1 MDYKLLIN
9 GKLVDGAGS
18 MPVLNPATEEVLAD
32 CPTASE
38 AQLNEAVAAAQAG
51 FKVWKETS
59 LDERRAKLGEIADII
74 DANADDL
81 ARLLTQEQGKPLA
94 EAMAEITGAALFFRY
109 FQSLDLPVEVLED
122 SDTQRVEIHRN
133 PLGVV
138 GAIIPWNF
146 PVLLLA
152 FKLPAALLGGN
163 AIVIKPAPTT
173 PLSTLHFGKLIAD
186 VLPAGVINIIA
197 DNNDLGDKITTHKDI
212 NKISFTGSTA
222 TGARVMASAASTL
235 KRVTLELGGNDAGIV
250 LDDVDVDAIA
260 PEIFNGAF
268 GNNGQICIAMKRV
281 YAHESVYDKLVEQLA
296 KLAEEAIVGNGL
308 EQGTQLGPLQNKMQ
322 FEKVKDYIEDGRANG
337 TIVAGGEVSDGKGYF
352 IPPTIVRDID
362 DDSRLVS
369 EEQFG
374 PVLPVIK
381 YSDIDD
387 VIERANNTDYGL
399 GGSVWSSDIDRAYEV
414 ATKVDSGTIWVNKHA
429 DLQPHVPF
437 GGIKTSGIGAELG
450 TEGLNEFTARKVIN
464 IAKAPAAE

>member
-9 GKLVDGAGS
+9 GALVDGASS
-18 MPVLNPATEEVLAD
+18 MPVLNPATEEVLAE

-38 AQLNEAVAAAQAG
+38 AQLDEAVDAAQAA
-51 FKVWKETS
+51 FKSWKNTS
-59 LDERRAKLGEIADII
+59 IDERRAKLGEIADII
-74 DANADDL
+74 DANSEEL
-81 ARLLTQEQGKPLA
+81 ARTLTQEQGKPLA
-94 EAMAEITGAALFFRY
+94 DAMGEVAGAALFFRY

-146 PVLLLA
+146 PIILLA
-152 FKLPAALLGGN
+152 FKLPAALLAGN
-163 AIVIKPAPTT
+163 TVIVKPAPTT
-173 PLSTLHFGKLIAD
+173 PLSALHLASLIAN
-186 VLPAGVINIIA
+186 VLPAGVVNIIA
-197 DNNDLGDKITTHKDI
+197 DNNDLGDKITTHKGI
-212 NKISFTGSTA
+212 SKISFTGSTA

-235 KRVTLELGGNDAGIV
+235 KRITLELGGNDAGIIM
-250 LDDVDVDAIA
+250 DDVDVETVA
-260 PEIFNGAF
+260 PQIFDGAF

-281 YAHESVYDKLVEQLA
+281 YAHESIYDKLVDQLA

-322 FEKVKDYIEDGRANG
+322 FDKVKDYIEDGRANG
-337 TIVAGGEVSDGKGYF
+337 TIVAGGEVPDGKGYF

-381 YSDIDD
+381 YDDIDD
-387 VIERANNTDYGL
+387 VIERANNSDYGL

-414 ATKVDSGTIWVNKHA
+414 AKKVDSGTIWVNKHA
-429 DLQPHVPF
+429 DLPPHVPF
-437 GGIKTSGIGAELG
+437 GGIKTSGIGTELG
-450 TEGLNEFTARKVIN
+450 ADRLNEFTQRKVIN
-464 IAKAPAAE
+464 VAKG

>member
-1 MDYKLLIN
+1 M
-9 GKLVDGAGS
+9 
-18 MPVLNPATEEVLAD
+18 
-32 CPTASE
+32 
-38 AQLNEAVAAAQAG
+38 
-51 FKVWKETS
+51 
-59 LDERRAKLGEIADII
+59 DERRAKLGEIADIV
-74 DANADDL
+74 DANSEEL
-81 ARLLTQEQGKPLA
+81 ARTLTQEQGKPLA
-94 EAMAEITGAALFFRY
+94 DAMGEVAGAALFFRY

-146 PVLLLA
+146 PIILLA
-152 FKLPAALLGGN
+152 FKLPAALLAGN
-163 AIVIKPAPTT
+163 TVIVKPAPTT
-173 PLSTLHFGKLIAD
+173 PLSALHLASLIAD
-186 VLPAGVINIIA
+186 VLPAGVVNIIA
-197 DNNDLGDKITTHKDI
+197 DNNDLGDKITTHKGI
-212 NKISFTGSTA
+212 SKISFTGSTA

-235 KRVTLELGGNDAGIV
+235 KRITLELGGNDAGIIM
-250 LDDVDVDAIA
+250 DDVDVEAVA
-260 PEIFNGAF
+260 PQIFQGAF

-281 YAHESVYDKLVEQLA
+281 YAHESIYDKLVDQLA

-322 FEKVKDYIEDGRANG
+322 FDKVKDYIEDGRANG
-337 TIVAGGEVSDGKGYF
+337 TIVAGGEVPEGKGYF

-381 YSDIDD
+381 YDDVDD
-387 VIERANNTDYGL
+387 VIERANNSDYGL

-414 ATKVDSGTIWVNKHA
+414 AKKVDSGTIWVNKHA

-437 GGIKTSGIGAELG
+437 GGIKTSGIGTELG
-450 TEGLNEFTARKVIN
+450 TDGLNEFTQRKVIN
-464 IAKAPAAE
+464 VAKG

>member
-9 GKLVDGAGS
+9 GRLVDGAGT
-18 MPVLNPATEEVLAD
+18 MPVLNPATEEVLAA

-38 AQLNEAVAAAQAG
+38 AQLDEAVEAAQAA
-51 FKVWKETS
+51 FTSWKNTTIE
-59 LDERRAKLGEIADII
+59 ERRAKLGEIADII
-74 DANADDL
+74 DANSEEL
-81 ARLLTQEQGKPLA
+81 ARTLTQEQGKPLA
-94 EAMAEITGAALFFRY
+94 DAMGEIAGAALFFRY

-133 PLGVV
+133 PLGVI

-146 PVLLLA
+146 PIILLA
-152 FKLPAALLGGN
+152 FKMPAALLAGN
-163 AIVIKPAPTT
+163 SIVIKPAPTT
-173 PLSTLHFGKLIAD
+173 PLSALHLGRLIANA
-186 VLPAGVINIIA
+186 LPPGVVNIIA
-197 DNNDLGDKITTHKDI
+197 DNNDLGDKITTHKGI
-212 NKISFTGSTA
+212 SKISFTGSTA

-235 KRVTLELGGNDAGIV
+235 KRITLELGGNDAGIIM
-250 LDDVDVDAIA
+250 DDVDVEAVA
-260 PEIFNGAF
+260 PQIFDGAF

-281 YAHESVYDKLVEQLA
+281 YAHESIYDKLVEQLA

-337 TIVAGGEVSDGKGYF
+337 TIVAGGDVPEGKGYF

-362 DDSRLVS
+362 DDSRLVK

-381 YSDIDD
+381 YDD
-387 VIERANNTDYGL
+387 VDEVIARANNSDYGL

-414 ATKVDSGTIWVNKHA
+414 AKKVDSGTIWVNKHA

-437 GGIKTSGIGAELG
+437 GGIKTSGIGTELG
-450 TEGLNEFTARKVIN
+450 VDGLNEFTQRKVIN
-464 IAKAPAAE
+464 VAKG

>member
-9 GKLVDGAGS
+9 GALVDGAGS

-38 AQLNEAVAAAQAG
+38 AQLNEAVDAAQAA
-51 FKVWKETS
+51 FKSWKNTS
-59 LDERRAKLGEIADII
+59 MDERRAKLGEIADII
-74 DANADDL
+74 DANSEEL
-81 ARLLTQEQGKPLA
+81 ARTLTQEQGKPLA
-94 EAMAEITGAALFFRY
+94 DAMGEVAGAALFFRY
-109 FQSLDLPVEVLED
+109 FQSLDPPVEVLED

-146 PVLLLA
+146 PIILLA
-152 FKLPAALLGGN
+152 FKLPAALLAGN
-163 AIVIKPAPTT
+163 TVIVKPAPTT
-173 PLSTLHFGKLIAD
+173 PLSALHLASLIAD
-186 VLPAGVINIIA
+186 VLPAGVVNIIA
-197 DNNDLGDKITTHKDI
+197 DNNDLGDKITTHKGI
-212 NKISFTGSTA
+212 SKISFTGSTA

-235 KRVTLELGGNDAGIV
+235 KRITLELGGNDAGIIM
-250 LDDVDVDAIA
+250 DDVDVDTVA
-260 PEIFNGAF
+260 PQIFDGAF

-281 YAHESVYDKLVEQLA
+281 YAHESIYDKLVDQLA

-322 FEKVKDYIEDGRANG
+322 FDKVKDYIEDGRANG
-337 TIVAGGEVSDGKGYF
+337 TIVAGGEVPEGKGYF
-352 IPPTIVRDID
+352 IPPTIVRDIN

-381 YSDIDD
+381 YDDIDD
-387 VIERANNTDYGL
+387 VIERANNSDYGL

-414 ATKVDSGTIWVNKHA
+414 AKKVDSGTIWVNKHA

-437 GGIKTSGIGAELG
+437 GALKHPALALSW
-450 TEGLNEFTARKVIN
+450 
-464 IAKAPAAE
+464 APMV

>member
-9 GKLVDGAGS
+9 GALVDGAAT

-38 AQLNEAVAAAQAG
+38 AQLNEAVEAAQAG
-51 FKVWKETS
+51 FQIWKNTPIE
-59 LDERRAKLGEIADII
+59 ERRAKLGEIADII
-74 DANADDL
+74 EANSEDL
-81 ARLLTQEQGKPLA
+81 ARILTQEQGKPL
-94 EAMAEITGAALFFRY
+94 EDAMGEIMGASMFFRY
-109 FQSLDLPVEVLED
+109 FQTLDLPVEVLED

-146 PVLLLA
+146 PVILLA

-163 AIVIKPAPTT
+163 SIIIKPAPTT
-173 PLSTLHFGKLIAD
+173 PLSALHLGRLIAD
-186 VLPAGVINIIA
+186 VLPAGVVNVIA
-197 DNNDLGDKITTHKDI
+197 DNNDLGDKITTHKGI
-212 NKISFTGSTA
+212 SKISFTGSTA

-235 KRVTLELGGNDAGIV
+235 KRITLELGGNDAGIIM
-250 LDDVDVDAIA
+250 DDVDVEKVA
-260 PEIFNGAF
+260 PQIFQGAF

-281 YAHESVYDKLVEQLA
+281 YAHASIYDKLVEQLA
-296 KLAEEAIVGNGL
+296 KLADEAIVGNGL

-322 FEKVKDYIEDGRANG
+322 FDKVKDYIEDGRANG
-337 TIVAGGEVSDGKGYF
+337 TIVAGGDVPEGKGYF

-362 DDSRLVS
+362 DDSRLVR

-374 PVLPVIK
+374 PVLPIIK
-381 YSDIDD
+381 YDDVDD
-387 VIERANNTDYGL
+387 VIERANDTEYGL
-399 GGSVWSSDIDRAYEV
+399 GGSVWASDVERAYEV
-414 ATKVDSGTIWVNKHA
+414 AKKVDSGTIWVNKHA

-437 GGIKTSGIGAELG
+437 GGIKTSGIGTELG
-450 TEGLNEFTARKVIN
+450 AEGLNEFTQRKVIN
-464 IAKAPAAE
+464 IAKG

>member
-9 GKLVDGAGS
+9 GALVDGAGS
-18 MPVLNPATEEVLAD
+18 MPVLKPATEEVLAD

-38 AQLNEAVAAAQAG
+38 AQLNEAVDAAQAA
-51 FKVWKETS
+51 FKSWKNTS
-59 LDERRAKLGEIADII
+59 MDERRAKLGEIADII
-74 DANADDL
+74 DANSEEL
-81 ARLLTQEQGKPLA
+81 ARTLTQEQGKPLA
-94 EAMAEITGAALFFRY
+94 DAMGEVAGAALFFRY

-146 PVLLLA
+146 PIILLA
-152 FKLPAALLGGN
+152 FKLPAALLAGN
-163 AIVIKPAPTT
+163 TVIVKPAPTT
-173 PLSTLHFGKLIAD
+173 PLSALHLASLIAD
-186 VLPAGVINIIA
+186 VLPAGVVNIIA
-197 DNNDLGDKITTHKDI
+197 DNNDLGDKITTHKGI
-212 NKISFTGSTA
+212 SKISFTGSTA

-235 KRVTLELGGNDAGIV
+235 KRITLELGGNDAGIIM
-250 LDDVDVDAIA
+250 DDVDVDTVA
-260 PEIFNGAF
+260 PQIFDGAF

-281 YAHESVYDKLVEQLA
+281 YAHESIYDKLVEQLA

-322 FEKVKDYIEDGRANG
+322 FDKVKDYIEDGRANG
-337 TIVAGGEVSDGKGYF
+337 TIVAGGEVPEGKGYF

-381 YSDIDD
+381 YDDVDD
-387 VIERANNTDYGL
+387 VIERANNSDYGL

-414 ATKVDSGTIWVNKHA
+414 AKKVDSGTIWVNKHA

-450 TEGLNEFTARKVIN
+450 TDGLNEFTQRKVIN
-464 IAKAPAAE
+464 VAKG

>member
-1 MDYKLLIN
+1 M
-9 GKLVDGAGS
+9 
-18 MPVLNPATEEVLAD
+18 
-32 CPTASE
+32 
-38 AQLNEAVAAAQAG
+38 
-51 FKVWKETS
+51 
-59 LDERRAKLGEIADII
+59 DERRAKLGEIADII
-74 DANADDL
+74 DANSEEL
-81 ARLLTQEQGKPLA
+81 ARTLTQEQGKPLA
-94 EAMAEITGAALFFRY
+94 DAMGEVAGAALFFRY

-146 PVLLLA
+146 PIILLA
-152 FKLPAALLGGN
+152 FKLPAALLAGN
-163 AIVIKPAPTT
+163 TVIVKPAPTT
-173 PLSTLHFGKLIAD
+173 PLSALHLASLIAD
-186 VLPAGVINIIA
+186 VLPAGVVNIIA
-197 DNNDLGDKITTHKDI
+197 DNNDLGDKITTHKGI
-212 NKISFTGSTA
+212 SKISFTGSTA

-235 KRVTLELGGNDAGIV
+235 KRITLELGGNDAGIIM
-250 LDDVDVDAIA
+250 DDVDVEAVA
-260 PEIFNGAF
+260 PQIFQGAF

-281 YAHESVYDKLVEQLA
+281 YAHESIYDKLVDQLA

-322 FEKVKDYIEDGRANG
+322 FDKVKDYIEDGRANG
-337 TIVAGGEVSDGKGYF
+337 TIVAGGEVPEGKGYF

-381 YSDIDD
+381 YDDVDD
-387 VIERANNTDYGL
+387 VIERANNSDYGL

-414 ATKVDSGTIWVNKHA
+414 AKKVDSGTIWVNKHA

-450 TEGLNEFTARKVIN
+450 TDGLNEFTQRKVIN
-464 IAKAPAAE
+464 VAKG

>member
-9 GKLVDGAGS
+9 GALVEGAAT

-38 AQLNEAVAAAQAG
+38 AQLNEAVEAAQAG
-51 FKVWKETS
+51 FQIWKNTPIE
-59 LDERRAKLGEIADII
+59 ERRAKLGEIADII
-74 DANADDL
+74 EANSEDL
-81 ARLLTQEQGKPLA
+81 ARILTQEQGKPL
-94 EAMAEITGAALFFRY
+94 EDAMGEIMGASMFFRY
-109 FQSLDLPVEVLED
+109 FQSLDLPVEILED

-146 PVLLLA
+146 PVILLA

-163 AIVIKPAPTT
+163 SIIIKPAPTT
-173 PLSTLHFGKLIAD
+173 PLSALHLGRLIAD
-186 VLPAGVINIIA
+186 VLPAGVVNVIA
-197 DNNDLGDKITTHKDI
+197 DNNDLGDKITTHKGI
-212 NKISFTGSTA
+212 SKISFTGSTA

-235 KRVTLELGGNDAGIV
+235 KRITLELGGNDAGIIM
-250 LDDVDVDAIA
+250 DDVDVEKVA
-260 PEIFNGAF
+260 PQIFQGAF

-281 YAHESVYDKLVEQLA
+281 YAHESIYDRLVEQLA

-322 FEKVKDYIEDGRANG
+322 FDKVKDYIEDGRANG
-337 TIVAGGEVSDGKGYF
+337 TIVAGGEVPEGKGYF

-362 DDSRLVS
+362 DSSRLVR

-381 YSDIDD
+381 YDD
-387 VIERANNTDYGL
+387 VDEVIERANDSDYGL
-399 GGSVWSSDIDRAYEV
+399 GGSVWASDVERAYEV
-414 ATKVDSGTIWVNKHA
+414 AKKVDSGTIWVNKHA

-437 GGIKTSGIGAELG
+437 GGIKTSGIGTELG
-450 TEGLNEFTARKVIN
+450 AEGLNEFTQRKVIN
-464 IAKAPAAE
+464 VAKG

>member
-9 GKLVDGAGS
+9 GALVDGAGS
-18 MPVLNPATEEVLAD
+18 MPVLNPATEEVLAE

-38 AQLNEAVAAAQAG
+38 AQLNEAVDAAQAA
-51 FKVWKETS
+51 FKSWKNTS
-59 LDERRAKLGEIADII
+59 MDERRAKLGEIADII
-74 DANADDL
+74 DANSEEL
-81 ARLLTQEQGKPLA
+81 ARTLTQEQGKPLA
-94 EAMAEITGAALFFRY
+94 DAMGEVAGAALFFRY

-146 PVLLLA
+146 PIILLA
-152 FKLPAALLGGN
+152 FKLPAALLAGN
-163 AIVIKPAPTT
+163 TVIVKPAPTT
-173 PLSTLHFGKLIAD
+173 PLSALHLASLIAD
-186 VLPAGVINIIA
+186 VLPAGVVNIIA
-197 DNNDLGDKITTHKDI
+197 DNNDLGDKITTHKGI
-212 NKISFTGSTA
+212 SKISFTGSTA

-235 KRVTLELGGNDAGIV
+235 KRITLELGGNDAGIIM
-250 LDDVDVDAIA
+250 DDVDVEAVA
-260 PEIFNGAF
+260 PQIFQGAF

-281 YAHESVYDKLVEQLA
+281 YAHESIYDKLVDQLA

-322 FEKVKDYIEDGRANG
+322 FDKVKDYIEDGRANG
-337 TIVAGGEVSDGKGYF
+337 TIVAGGEVPEGKGYF

-381 YSDIDD
+381 YDDVDD
-387 VIERANNTDYGL
+387 VIERANNSDYGL

-414 ATKVDSGTIWVNKHA
+414 AKKVDSGTIWVNKHA

-437 GGIKTSGIGAELG
+437 GGIKTSGIGTELG
-450 TEGLNEFTARKVIN
+450 TDGLNEFTQRKVIN
-464 IAKAPAAE
+464 VAKG

>member
-9 GKLVDGAGS
+9 GALVDGAGS

-38 AQLNEAVAAAQAG
+38 AQLNEAVDAAQAA
-51 FKVWKETS
+51 FKSWKNTS
-59 LDERRAKLGEIADII
+59 MDERRAKLGEIADII
-74 DANADDL
+74 DANSEEL
-81 ARLLTQEQGKPLA
+81 ARTLTQEQGKPLA
-94 EAMAEITGAALFFRY
+94 DAMGEVAGAALFFRY

-146 PVLLLA
+146 PIILLA
-152 FKLPAALLGGN
+152 FKLPAALLAGN
-163 AIVIKPAPTT
+163 TVIVKPAPTT
-173 PLSTLHFGKLIAD
+173 PLSALHLASLIAD
-186 VLPAGVINIIA
+186 VLPAGVVNIIA
-197 DNNDLGDKITTHKDI
+197 DNNDLGDKITTHKGI
-212 NKISFTGSTA
+212 SKISFTGSTA

-235 KRVTLELGGNDAGIV
+235 KRITLELGGNDAGIIM
-250 LDDVDVDAIA
+250 DDVDVDTVA
-260 PEIFNGAF
+260 PQIFDGAF

-281 YAHESVYDKLVEQLA
+281 YAHESIYDKLVEQLA

-322 FEKVKDYIEDGRANG
+322 FDKVKDYIEDGRANG
-337 TIVAGGEVSDGKGYF
+337 TIVAGGEVPEGKGYF

-381 YSDIDD
+381 YDDVDD
-387 VIERANNTDYGL
+387 VIERANNSDYGL

-414 ATKVDSGTIWVNKHA
+414 AKKVDSGTIWVNKHA

-450 TEGLNEFTARKVIN
+450 TDGLNEFTQRKVIN
-464 IAKAPAAE
+464 VAKG

>member
-9 GKLVDGAGS
+9 GALVDGAGS

-38 AQLNEAVAAAQAG
+38 AQLNEAVDAAQAA
-51 FKVWKETS
+51 FKSWKNTS
-59 LDERRAKLGEIADII
+59 MDERRAKLGEIADII
-74 DANADDL
+74 DANSEEL
-81 ARLLTQEQGKPLA
+81 ARTLTQEQGKPLA
-94 EAMAEITGAALFFRY
+94 DAMGEVAGAALFFRY

-146 PVLLLA
+146 PIILLA
-152 FKLPAALLGGN
+152 FKLPAALLAGN
-163 AIVIKPAPTT
+163 TVIVKPAPTT
-173 PLSTLHFGKLIAD
+173 PLSALHLASLIAD
-186 VLPAGVINIIA
+186 VLPAGVVNIIA
-197 DNNDLGDKITTHKDI
+197 DNNDLGDKITTHKGI
-212 NKISFTGSTA
+212 SKISFTGSTA

-235 KRVTLELGGNDAGIV
+235 KRITLELGGNDAGIIM
-250 LDDVDVDAIA
+250 DDVDVEAVA
-260 PEIFNGAF
+260 PQIFQGAF

-281 YAHESVYDKLVEQLA
+281 YAHESIYDKLVDQLA

-322 FEKVKDYIEDGRANG
+322 FDKVKDYIEDGRANG
-337 TIVAGGEVSDGKGYF
+337 TIVAGGEVPEGKGYF

-381 YSDIDD
+381 YNDVDD
-387 VIERANNTDYGL
+387 VIERANNSDYGL

-414 ATKVDSGTIWVNKHA
+414 AKKVDSGTIWVNKHA

-437 GGIKTSGIGAELG
+437 GGIKTSGIGTELG
-450 TEGLNEFTARKVIN
+450 TDGLNEFTQRKVIN
-464 IAKAPAAE
+464 VAKG

>member
-9 GKLVDGAGS
+9 GALVDGAAT

-38 AQLNEAVAAAQAG
+38 AQLNEAVEAAQAG
-51 FKVWKETS
+51 FQIWKNTPIE
-59 LDERRAKLGEIADII
+59 ERRAKLGEIADII
-74 DANADDL
+74 EANSEDL
-81 ARLLTQEQGKPLA
+81 ARILTQEQGKPL
-94 EAMAEITGAALFFRY
+94 EDAMGEIMGASMFFRY

-146 PVLLLA
+146 PVILLA

-163 AIVIKPAPTT
+163 AIIIKPAPTT
-173 PLSTLHFGKLIAD
+173 PLSALHLGRLIAD
-186 VLPAGVINIIA
+186 VLPAGVVNVIA
-197 DNNDLGDKITTHKDI
+197 DNNDLGDKITTHKGI
-212 NKISFTGSTA
+212 SKISFTGSTA
-222 TGARVMASAASTL
+222 TGARVIASAASTL
-235 KRVTLELGGNDAGIV
+235 KRITLELGGNDAGIIM
-250 LDDVDVDAIA
+250 DDVDVEKVA
-260 PEIFNGAF
+260 PQIFDGAF

-281 YAHESVYDKLVEQLA
+281 YAHESIYDKLVEQLA

-322 FEKVKDYIEDGRANG
+322 FDKVKDYIEDGRANG
-337 TIVAGGEVSDGKGYF
+337 TIVAGGDVPEGKGYF

-362 DDSRLVS
+362 DDSRLVR

-374 PVLPVIK
+374 PVLPIIK
-381 YSDIDD
+381 YDDVDD
-387 VIERANNTDYGL
+387 VIERANDSEYGL
-399 GGSVWSSDIDRAYEV
+399 GGSVWSSDVDRAYEV
-414 ATKVDSGTIWVNKHA
+414 AKKVDSGTIWVNKHA

-437 GGIKTSGIGAELG
+437 GGIKTSGIGTELG
-450 TEGLNEFTARKVIN
+450 AEGLNEFTQRKVIN
-464 IAKAPAAE
+464 VAKS

>member
-9 GKLVDGAGS
+9 GALVDGAAT

-38 AQLNEAVAAAQAG
+38 AQLNEAVEAAQAG
-51 FKVWKETS
+51 FQIWKNTPIE
-59 LDERRAKLGEIADII
+59 ERRAKLGEIADII
-74 DANADDL
+74 EANSEDL
-81 ARLLTQEQGKPLA
+81 ARILTQEQGKPL
-94 EAMAEITGAALFFRY
+94 EDAMGEIMGASMFFRY
-109 FQSLDLPVEVLED
+109 FQTLDLPVEVLED

-146 PVLLLA
+146 PVILLA

-163 AIVIKPAPTT
+163 SIIIKPAPTT
-173 PLSTLHFGKLIAD
+173 PLSALHLGRLIAD
-186 VLPAGVINIIA
+186 VLPAGVVNVIA
-197 DNNDLGDKITTHKDI
+197 DNNDLGDKITTHKGI
-212 NKISFTGSTA
+212 SKISFTGSTA

-235 KRVTLELGGNDAGIV
+235 KRITLELGGNDAGIIM
-250 LDDVDVDAIA
+250 DDVDVEKVA
-260 PEIFNGAF
+260 PQIFQGAF

-281 YAHESVYDKLVEQLA
+281 YAHASIYDKLVEQLA
-296 KLAEEAIVGNGL
+296 KLADEAIVGNGL

-322 FEKVKDYIEDGRANG
+322 FDKVKDYIEDGRANG
-337 TIVAGGEVSDGKGYF
+337 TIVAGGDVPEGKGYF

-362 DDSRLVS
+362 DDSRLVR

-374 PVLPVIK
+374 PVLPIIK
-381 YSDIDD
+381 YDDVND
-387 VIERANNTDYGL
+387 VIERANDTEYGL
-399 GGSVWSSDIDRAYEV
+399 GGSVWASDVERAYEV
-414 ATKVDSGTIWVNKHA
+414 AKKVDSGTIWVNKHA

-437 GGIKTSGIGAELG
+437 GGIKTSGIGTELG
-450 TEGLNEFTARKVIN
+450 AEGLSEFTQRKVIN
-464 IAKAPAAE
+464 IAKG

>member
-9 GKLVDGAGS
+9 GALVDGAGR
-18 MPVLNPATEEVLAD
+18 MPVLNPATEEVLAE

-38 AQLNEAVAAAQAG
+38 AQLNEAVDAAQAA
-51 FKVWKETS
+51 FKSWKNTS
-59 LDERRAKLGEIADII
+59 IDERRAKLGEIADII
-74 DANADDL
+74 DANSEEL
-81 ARLLTQEQGKPLA
+81 ARTLTQEQGKPLE
-94 EAMAEITGAALFFRY
+94 EAMGEVAGAALFFRY

-146 PVLLLA
+146 PIILLA
-152 FKLPAALLGGN
+152 FKLPAALLAGN
-163 AIVIKPAPTT
+163 TVVVKPAPTT
-173 PLSTLHFGKLIAD
+173 PLSALHLASLIAD
-186 VLPAGVINIIA
+186 VLPAGVVNIIA
-197 DNNDLGDKITTHKDI
+197 DNNDLGDKITTHKGI
-212 NKISFTGSTA
+212 SKISFTGSTA

-235 KRVTLELGGNDAGIV
+235 KRITLELGGNDAGIIM
-250 LDDVDVDAIA
+250 DDVDVEAVA
-260 PEIFNGAF
+260 PQIFQGAF
-268 GNNGQICIAMKRV
+268 LNNGQLCVAMKRV
-281 YAHESVYDKLVEQLA
+281 YAHESIYEKLVDQLA
-296 KLAEEAIVGNGL
+296 KLAEEAIVGDGL

-322 FEKVKDYIEDGRANG
+322 FDKVKDYIEDGRANG
-337 TIVAGGEVSDGKGYF
+337 TIVAGGEVPEGKGYF

-381 YSDIDD
+381 YNDVDD
-387 VIERANNTDYGL
+387 VIERANNSDYGL

-414 ATKVDSGTIWVNKHA
+414 AKKVDSGTIWVNKHA

-437 GGIKTSGIGAELG
+437 GGIKTSGIGTELG
-450 TEGLNEFTARKVIN
+450 TDGLNEFTQRKVIN
-464 IAKAPAAE
+464 VAKG

>member
-9 GKLVDGAGS
+9 GALVDGAAT

-38 AQLNEAVAAAQAG
+38 AQLNEAVEAAQAG
-51 FKVWKETS
+51 FQIWKNTPIE
-59 LDERRAKLGEIADII
+59 ERRAKLGEIADII
-74 DANADDL
+74 EANSEDL
-81 ARLLTQEQGKPLA
+81 ARILTQEQGKPL
-94 EAMAEITGAALFFRY
+94 EDAMGEIMGASMFFRY

-146 PVLLLA
+146 PVILLA

-163 AIVIKPAPTT
+163 AIIIKPAPTT
-173 PLSTLHFGKLIAD
+173 PLSALHLGRLIAD
-186 VLPAGVINIIA
+186 VLPAGVVNVIA
-197 DNNDLGDKITTHKDI
+197 DNNDLGDKITTHKGI
-212 NKISFTGSTA
+212 SKISFTGSTA

-235 KRVTLELGGNDAGIV
+235 KRITLELGGNDAGIIM
-250 LDDVDVDAIA
+250 DDVDVEKVA
-260 PEIFNGAF
+260 PQIFDGAF

-281 YAHESVYDKLVEQLA
+281 YAHESIYDKLVEQLA

-322 FEKVKDYIEDGRANG
+322 FDKVKDYIEDGRTNG
-337 TIVAGGEVSDGKGYF
+337 TIVAGGDVPEGKGYF

-362 DDSRLVS
+362 DDSRLVR

-374 PVLPVIK
+374 PVLPIIK
-381 YSDIDD
+381 YDDVDD
-387 VIERANNTDYGL
+387 VIERANDSEYGL
-399 GGSVWSSDIDRAYEV
+399 GGSVWSSDVDRAYEV
-414 ATKVDSGTIWVNKHA
+414 AKKVDSGTIWVNKHA

-437 GGIKTSGIGAELG
+437 GGIKTSGIGTELG
-450 TEGLNEFTARKVIN
+450 AEGLNEFTQRKVIN
-464 IAKAPAAE
+464 VAKS

>member
-9 GKLVDGAGS
+9 GALVDGAAS

-38 AQLNEAVAAAQAG
+38 AQLNEAVDAAQAA
-51 FKVWKETS
+51 FKSWKNTS
-59 LDERRAKLGEIADII
+59 IDERRAKLGEIADII
-74 DANADDL
+74 DANSEEL
-81 ARLLTQEQGKPLA
+81 ARTLTQEQGKPLE
-94 EAMAEITGAALFFRY
+94 EAMGEVAGAALFFRY

-146 PVLLLA
+146 PIILLA
-152 FKLPAALLGGN
+152 FKLPAALLAGN
-163 AIVIKPAPTT
+163 TIIVKPAPTT
-173 PLSTLHFGKLIAD
+173 PLSALHLASLIAD
-186 VLPAGVINIIA
+186 VLPAGVVNIIA
-197 DNNDLGDKITTHKDI
+197 DNNDLGDKITTHKGI
-212 NKISFTGSTA
+212 SKISFTGSTA

-235 KRVTLELGGNDAGIV
+235 KRITLELGGNDAGIIM
-250 LDDVDVDAIA
+250 DDVDVEEVA
-260 PEIFNGAF
+260 PQIFQGAF

-281 YAHESVYDKLVEQLA
+281 YAHASIYDKLVDQLA

-322 FEKVKDYIEDGRANG
+322 FDKVKDYIEDGRANG
-337 TIVAGGEVSDGKGYF
+337 TIVAGGEVPEGKGYF

-381 YSDIDD
+381 YDDVDD
-387 VIERANNTDYGL
+387 VIERANNSDYGL

-414 ATKVDSGTIWVNKHA
+414 AKKVDSGTIWVNKHA

-437 GGIKTSGIGAELG
+437 GGIKTSGIGTELG
-450 TEGLNEFTARKVIN
+450 AEGLNEFTQRKVIN
-464 IAKAPAAE
+464 VAKG

>member
-1 MDYKLLIN
+1 M
-9 GKLVDGAGS
+9 
-18 MPVLNPATEEVLAD
+18 
-32 CPTASE
+32 
-38 AQLNEAVAAAQAG
+38 
-51 FKVWKETS
+51 
-59 LDERRAKLGEIADII
+59 DERRAKLGEIADII
-74 DANADDL
+74 DANSEEL
-81 ARLLTQEQGKPLA
+81 ARTLTQEQGKPLA
-94 EAMAEITGAALFFRY
+94 DAMGEVAGAALFFRY

-146 PVLLLA
+146 PIILLA
-152 FKLPAALLGGN
+152 FKLPAALLAGN
-163 AIVIKPAPTT
+163 TVIVKPAPTT
-173 PLSTLHFGKLIAD
+173 PLSALHLASLIAD
-186 VLPAGVINIIA
+186 VLPAGVVNIIA
-197 DNNDLGDKITTHKDI
+197 DNNDLGDKITTHKGI
-212 NKISFTGSTA
+212 SKISFTGSTA

-235 KRVTLELGGNDAGIV
+235 KRITLELGGNDAGIIM
-250 LDDVDVDAIA
+250 DDVDVEAVA
-260 PEIFNGAF
+260 PQIFQGAF

-281 YAHESVYDKLVEQLA
+281 YAHESIYDKLVDQLA

-322 FEKVKDYIEDGRANG
+322 FDKVKDYIEDGRANG
-337 TIVAGGEVSDGKGYF
+337 TIVAGGEVPEGKGYF

-381 YSDIDD
+381 YDDVDD
-387 VIERANNTDYGL
+387 VIERANNSDYGL

-414 ATKVDSGTIWVNKHA
+414 AKKVDSGTIWVNKHA

-437 GGIKTSGIGAELG
+437 GGIKTSGIGTELG
-450 TEGLNEFTARKVIN
+450 TDGLNEFTQRKVIN
-464 IAKAPAAE
+464 VAKG

>member
-1 MDYKLLIN
+1 MDYKLLID
-9 GKLVDGAGS
+9 GALVDGAGS
-18 MPVLNPATEEVLAD
+18 MPVLNPATEEVLAE

-38 AQLNEAVAAAQAG
+38 AQLNEAVDAAQAA
-51 FKVWKETS
+51 FKSWKNTS
-59 LDERRAKLGEIADII
+59 MDERRAKLGEIADII
-74 DANADDL
+74 DANSEEL
-81 ARLLTQEQGKPLA
+81 ARTLTQEQGKPLA
-94 EAMAEITGAALFFRY
+94 DAMGEVAGAALFFRY

-146 PVLLLA
+146 PIILLA
-152 FKLPAALLGGN
+152 FKLPAALLAGN
-163 AIVIKPAPTT
+163 TVIVKPAPTT
-173 PLSTLHFGKLIAD
+173 PLSALHLASLIAD
-186 VLPAGVINIIA
+186 VLPAGVVNIIA
-197 DNNDLGDKITTHKDI
+197 DNNDLGDKITTHKGI
-212 NKISFTGSTA
+212 SKISFTGSTA

-235 KRVTLELGGNDAGIV
+235 KRITLELGGNDAGIIM
-250 LDDVDVDAIA
+250 DDVDVDTVA
-260 PEIFNGAF
+260 PQIFDGAF

-281 YAHESVYDKLVEQLA
+281 YAHESIYDKLVDQLA

-322 FEKVKDYIEDGRANG
+322 FDKVKDYIEDGRANG
-337 TIVAGGEVSDGKGYF
+337 TIVAGGEVPEGKGYF

-362 DDSRLVS
+362 DDSRLVN

-381 YSDIDD
+381 YDDIDD
-387 VIERANNTDYGL
+387 VIERANNSDYGL

-414 ATKVDSGTIWVNKHA
+414 AKKVDSGTIWVNKHA

-437 GGIKTSGIGAELG
+437 GGIKTSGIGTELG
-450 TEGLNEFTARKVIN
+450 TDGLNEFTQRKVIN
-464 IAKAPAAE
+464 VAKG

>member
-9 GKLVDGAGS
+9 GALVDGAAT

-38 AQLNEAVAAAQAG
+38 AQLNEAVEAAQAG
-51 FKVWKETS
+51 FQIWKNTPIE
-59 LDERRAKLGEIADII
+59 ERRAKLGEIADII
-74 DANADDL
+74 EANSEDL
-81 ARLLTQEQGKPLA
+81 ARILTQEQGKPL
-94 EAMAEITGAALFFRY
+94 EDAMGEIMGASMFFRY
-109 FQSLDLPVEVLED
+109 FQTLDLPVEVLED

-146 PVLLLA
+146 PVILLA

-163 AIVIKPAPTT
+163 SIIIKPAPTT
-173 PLSTLHFGKLIAD
+173 PLSALHLGRLIAD
-186 VLPAGVINIIA
+186 ILPAGVVNVIA
-197 DNNDLGDKITTHKDI
+197 DNNDLGDKITTHKGI
-212 NKISFTGSTA
+212 SKISFTGSTA

-235 KRVTLELGGNDAGIV
+235 KRITLELGGNDAGIIM
-250 LDDVDVDAIA
+250 DDVDVEKVA
-260 PEIFNGAF
+260 PQIFQGAF

-281 YAHESVYDKLVEQLA
+281 YAHASIYDKLVEQLA
-296 KLAEEAIVGNGL
+296 KLADEAIVGNGL

-322 FEKVKDYIEDGRANG
+322 FDKVKDYIEDGRANG
-337 TIVAGGEVSDGKGYF
+337 TIVAGGDVPEGKGYF

-362 DDSRLVS
+362 DDSRLVR

-374 PVLPVIK
+374 PVLPIIK
-381 YSDIDD
+381 YDDVDD
-387 VIERANNTDYGL
+387 VIERANDTEYGL
-399 GGSVWSSDIDRAYEV
+399 GGSVWASDVERAYDV
-414 ATKVDSGTIWVNKHA
+414 AKKVDSGTIWVNKHA

-437 GGIKTSGIGAELG
+437 GGIKTSGIGTELG
-450 TEGLNEFTARKVIN
+450 AEGLNEFTQRKVIN
-464 IAKAPAAE
+464 IAKG

>member
-9 GKLVDGAGS
+9 GALVDGAGS
-18 MPVLNPATEEVLAD
+18 MPVLNPATEEVLAE

-38 AQLNEAVAAAQAG
+38 AQLNEAVDAAQAAY
-51 FKVWKETS
+51 KSWKNTS
-59 LDERRAKLGEIADII
+59 MDERRAKLGEIADII
-74 DANADDL
+74 DANSEEL
-81 ARLLTQEQGKPLA
+81 ARTLTQEQGKPLA
-94 EAMAEITGAALFFRY
+94 DAMGEVAGAALFFRY

-146 PVLLLA
+146 PIILLA
-152 FKLPAALLGGN
+152 FKLPAALLAGN
-163 AIVIKPAPTT
+163 TVIVKPAPTT
-173 PLSTLHFGKLIAD
+173 PLSALHLASLIAD
-186 VLPAGVINIIA
+186 VLPAGVVNIIA
-197 DNNDLGDKITTHKDI
+197 DNNDLGDKITTHKGI
-212 NKISFTGSTA
+212 SKISFTGSTA

-235 KRVTLELGGNDAGIV
+235 KRITLELGGNDAGIIM
-250 LDDVDVDAIA
+250 DDVDVEAVA
-260 PEIFNGAF
+260 PQIFQGAF

-281 YAHESVYDKLVEQLA
+281 YAHESIYDKLVDQLA

-322 FEKVKDYIEDGRANG
+322 FDKVKDYIEDGRANG
-337 TIVAGGEVSDGKGYF
+337 TIVAGGEVPEGKGYF

-381 YSDIDD
+381 YDDVDD
-387 VIERANNTDYGL
+387 VIERANNSDYGL

-414 ATKVDSGTIWVNKHA
+414 AKKVDSGTIWVNKHA

-450 TEGLNEFTARKVIN
+450 TDGLNEFTQRKVIN
-464 IAKAPAAE
+464 VAKG